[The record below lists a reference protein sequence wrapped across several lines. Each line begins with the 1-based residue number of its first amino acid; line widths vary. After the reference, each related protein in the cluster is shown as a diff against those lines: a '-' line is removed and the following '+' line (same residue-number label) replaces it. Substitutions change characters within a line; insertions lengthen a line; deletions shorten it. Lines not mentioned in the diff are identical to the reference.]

1 MIVPSFRVMERG
13 EAEDPD
19 RVIGDTA
26 LFPKVAG
33 HGRRPEVA
41 LFERVKGGVVAARKA
56 SDLFVECL
64 EAEGVSH
71 VFGIPGEETL
81 DLNESLEDSS
91 ITFVPVRHEQGGA
104 YMADM
109 YGRLTR
115 RAGVCLGTL
124 GPGATNLVTGV
135 ADAFLD
141 RSPLVA
147 LTGQADLERMHKESH
162 QHIDVVSM
170 FRPVTKW
177 NVRLQSARVI
187 PEVVRKAFK
196 VAQSQKPGPTHIEL
210 PEDVMADTVDAEP
223 LPVPMRVRR
232 PEPSGREL
240 LDAAN
245 VIRQARRPIVLA
257 GNGVARVGAA
267 PALREFARV
276 TGIGVAETFM
286 GKGLLDYHDPRAL
299 GTVGLQSRDYALAG
313 FEDADVVITV
323 GYDLVEHAPRNWNPG
338 RDKRIVCIDTTAAEV
353 DEHFITEV
361 DLVGDLYHILSRLSV
376 ELRDG
381 GFGAD
386 GARSRLNEIVLGRFE
401 AGREDEGFP
410 MCPPRALWE
419 IRQALGP
426 QDMLVSDVGLHKLWI
441 ARMFPAHEPDT
452 VLIANGL
459 AGMGIALPTA
469 IAAKLVYPQRK
480 VVTVSGDGGFLM
492 NVQELETAT
501 RLRTPIVNVVWE
513 NRQFGSIVWKQ
524 DKKFGR
530 HFGTDFSNPDFVGLA
545 GAFGMPAWRIEAV
558 DEFGPTLRRALDLD
572 VPSLIVLPIDYSL
585 DVAISQELG
594 TETVAA

>member
-1 MIVPSFRVMERG
+1 LQRRSFGRKEDVNER
-13 EAEDPD
+13 
-19 RVIGDTA
+19 R
-26 LFPKVAG
+26 
-33 HGRRPEVA
+33 
-41 LFERVKGGVVAARKA
+41 A

-64 EAEGVSH
+64 EAEGVRH

-81 DLNESLEDSS
+81 DLNASLDESS

-124 GPGATNLVTGV
+124 GPGATNMITGV

-141 RSPLVA
+141 HSPLVA

-177 NVRLQSARVI
+177 NVRLYSSRVI

-196 VAQSQKPGPTHIEL
+196 VARAQKPGPTHIEL
-210 PEDVMADTVDAEP
+210 PEDVMAERVDAEP
-223 LPVPMRVRR
+223 LPSQLRVRR

-240 LDAAN
+240 LDA
-245 VIRQARRPIVLA
+245 VELIRGAAHPIVLA
-257 GNGVARVGAA
+257 GNGVARTGAA
-267 PALREFARV
+267 AALREFARA

-286 GKGLLDYHDPRAL
+286 GKGLLDYEDPRAL
-299 GTVGLQSRDYALAG
+299 GTVGLQSRDYELAG
-313 FEDADVVITV
+313 FDDADLVITV
-323 GYDLVEHAPRNWNPG
+323 GYDLVEHAPKNWNPR
-338 RDKRIVCIDTTAAEV
+338 RDKRIVSIDSAAAEV
-353 DEHFITEV
+353 DEHYMTEV
-361 DLVGDLYHILSRLSV
+361 DLVGDLYHILSRLAE
-376 ELRDG
+376 ELRDEDWG
-381 GFGAD
+381 GATGN
-386 GARSRLNEIVLGRFE
+386 SRLNDIVLGRFE
-401 AGREDEGFP
+401 AGRHDDKFP

-426 QDMLVSDVGLHKLWI
+426 RDMLISDVGLHKLWI

-452 VLIANGL
+452 VMIANGL

-469 IAAKLVYPQRK
+469 IAAKLVHPERH
-480 VVTVSGDGGFLM
+480 VVTVNGDGGFMM
-492 NVQELETAT
+492 NAQELETAV
-501 RLRTPIVNVVWE
+501 RLRTPIVNIVWE
-513 NRQFGSIVWKQ
+513 NGQYGSIVWKQ
-524 DKKFGR
+524 DRKFGR
-530 HFGTDFSNPDFVGLA
+530 HFGTDFTNPDFVRLA
-545 GAFGMPAWRIEAV
+545 DAFGMPGWRIEGV

-585 DVAISQELG
+585 DVAISELG